1 MKILDVD
8 LLQDGLKRNMA
19 MLERLKTE
27 TENIERTVS
36 GLVEMDE
43 LLKGEGGYAI
53 RDFYAECHLPFLQ
66 FFQLFSDT
74 YRQKLQQIESALQS
88 LEPDSAG
95 YIMQEFLEGELEQGL
110 TLIGN
115 LTEALTNEANSI
127 MDSVSDIVSLPHL
140 DDSAVQEGVITSK
153 KKRDDT
159 VQQLNEFDY
168 SQTVSL
174 NPVEQDIQT
183 MDTWLT
189 DIEGMFQSG
198 LTGVHFQS
206 PQWRVNPSRK
216 RLVWELATRESV
228 FPKLKKYALTEELS
242 SMLQTYLEGVSPI
255 SFGLGGQIS
264 SPNVFVGPAL
274 NRMST
279 GNQFNLSHLKNNL
292 IPSVEQLVSATE
304 AETLISKAVDEKQV
318 FDEYVSFPEVST
330 IQGKYYTLPDGRI
343 LRQYYGKTGAY
354 EYKYVN
360 SIPEDQLGDSKTLED
375 IFPAIKVM
383 DEFLVGDII
392 TMVENPSPGPIAE
405 AALFTVVKPL
415 KIIDKINDGFK
426 DGKKIEK
433 VDGKGTDKDN
443 IFSNGSFNHVFHGEI
458 NKKSKAVGYHHES
471 MMGGKI
477 VEVTDPPNKYG
488 VYRAIVEIE
497 GKNKKVPSTFFP
509 ADWNRVQVA
518 DAIKQAYSN
527 RQVLK
532 DNLYEGI
539 LPNGMKIQMRLDPE
553 GKIKTAYP
561 IY

>member
-36 GLVEMDE
+36 SLVEMDE

-140 DDSAVQEGVITSK
+140 DDSAVQEGVIISK

-198 LTGVHFQS
+198 LTDVHFQS

-228 FPKLKKYALTEELS
+228 LPKLKKYALTEELS

-264 SPNVFVGPAL
+264 SPNVFIGPAM
-274 NRMST
+274 NRVST
-279 GNQFNLSHLKNNL
+279 GNQFNLSHLKNIL
-292 IPSVEQLVSATE
+292 IPSVEQLVSATV

-318 FDEYVSFPEVST
+318 FDDYVSFPEVST

-375 IFPAIKVM
+375 IFPAITVM